1 MANPHEHLEDW
12 LRDAYAMER
21 QAETL
26 LDAQLKRVGHY
37 PVLQDRLR
45 LHLDDTLGQQAL
57 VEACLHR
64 LGTSPSAI
72 KDLTARVAAYGQVAA
87 GMVAAD
93 EVVKVAMGGY
103 AFGQVEIAAY
113 TALVAAADAAGEV
126 EIRACCERILQQ
138 ERHMALWLLQYLPEL
153 TVAFLDRSAVD
164 RIDAKR

>member
-1 MANPHEHLEDW
+1 HGHAPGDRTPAPRMPHGGGRSAMANPHEHLEDW

-64 LGTSPSAI
+64 LP
-72 KDLTARVAAYGQVAA
+72 
-87 GMVAAD
+87 
-93 EVVKVAMGGY
+93 
-103 AFGQVEIAAY
+103 
-113 TALVAAADAAGEV
+113 
-126 EIRACCERILQQ
+126 
-138 ERHMALWLLQYLPEL
+138 PPP
-153 TVAFLDRSAVD
+153 
-164 RIDAKR
+164 